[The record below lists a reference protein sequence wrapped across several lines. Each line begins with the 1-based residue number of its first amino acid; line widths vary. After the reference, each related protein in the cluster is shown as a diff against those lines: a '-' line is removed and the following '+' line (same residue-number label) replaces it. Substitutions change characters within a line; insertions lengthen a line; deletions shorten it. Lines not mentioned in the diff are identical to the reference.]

1 MQDAGIM
8 LAAFQFFRHMH
19 DAGSDID
26 QVSLT
31 ANKRPDTVWDQTVGF
46 QVRQMAIVDRE

>member
-19 DAGSDID
+19 DAGSSKVAAGIA

-31 ANKRPDTVWDQTVGF
+31 VMLTLTSLFLLVS
-46 QVRQMAIVDRE
+46 